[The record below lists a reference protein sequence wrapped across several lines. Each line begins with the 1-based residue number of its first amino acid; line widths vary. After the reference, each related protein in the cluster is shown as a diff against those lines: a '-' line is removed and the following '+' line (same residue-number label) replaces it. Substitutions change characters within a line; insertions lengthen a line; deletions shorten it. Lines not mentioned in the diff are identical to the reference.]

1 MKEYH
6 DTAALAHIAE
16 RYAKF
21 YHKPHTLLTDHSQ
34 VLHIYYYISIKYVC
48 TNNKQLHRIFTP

>member
-1 MKEYH
+1 MY
-6 DTAALAHIAE
+6 TAALAHIAE

-34 VLHIYYYISIKYVC
+34 VLHIYVYRSIKYVC
-48 TNNKQLHRIFTP
+48 TNNK